1 MEAAE
6 SERRQ
11 YQAIRQTDDSNEADS
26 FYDSYEAF
34 LRATTEADQDEGDE
48 RNNANEERENIETQ
62 DATDIVLARRRDVE
76 LSEAHVFDP
85 SDAFYD
91 SSRPSSFLAT
101 TDAEHG
107 VVDERGNENVDQ
119 DNVDISHEID
129 TGVND
134 DVDYG
139 DMDMELLEACLADDS
154 STAAEVEAS
163 LADDSN
169 TAGELDNIDNED

>member
-6 SERRQ
+6 SETREYEAMRQ
-11 YQAIRQTDDSNEADS
+11 ADASNEADS

-48 RNNANEERENIETQ
+48 RNNANEERENIEIQ

-76 LSEAHVFDP
+76 TSDADVSDH

-91 SSRPSSFLAT
+91 SSGPSSFLAP

-107 VVDERGNENVDQ
+107 VVDERGNENVDR
-119 DNVDISHEID
+119 DNVDISHETD
-129 TGVND
+129 TGVDD

-139 DMDMELLEACLADDS
+139 DIDMELLEACLADDS
-154 STAAEVEAS
+154 STAAELEAS
-163 LADDSN
+163 RADDSN